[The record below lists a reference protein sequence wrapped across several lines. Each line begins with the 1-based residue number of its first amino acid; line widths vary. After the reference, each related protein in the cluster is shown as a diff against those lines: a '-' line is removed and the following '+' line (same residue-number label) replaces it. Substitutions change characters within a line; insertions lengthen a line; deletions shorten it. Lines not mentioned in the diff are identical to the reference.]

1 MKKLVVKNPQACEA
15 CRTCEMACAKAYYKT
30 EDIEYAVLH
39 VGGTLGN
46 VKFDLCTQCGKC
58 AEVCPMDAITKNAQ
72 GVYMINR
79 KTCIGC
85 LACMDICPTNVI
97 AKSHNNI
104 FATKCIACGI
114 CAKVCPMDVLAIEN
128 V

>member
-1 MKKLVVKNPQACEA
+1 
-15 CRTCEMACAKAYYKT
+15 MACAQAYYKT
-30 EDIEYAVLH
+30 DDIEYAVLH
-39 VGGTLGN
+39 IGEELGN
-46 VKFDLCTQCGKC
+46 VKFNLCTQCGKC
-58 AEVCPMDAITKNAQ
+58 AEVCPMDAITQNAH

-85 LACMDICPTNVI
+85 LACMDICPTDVI
-97 AKSHNNI
+97 AKSHKNV

-114 CAKVCPMDVLAIEN
+114 CAKACPAGVLAVEN